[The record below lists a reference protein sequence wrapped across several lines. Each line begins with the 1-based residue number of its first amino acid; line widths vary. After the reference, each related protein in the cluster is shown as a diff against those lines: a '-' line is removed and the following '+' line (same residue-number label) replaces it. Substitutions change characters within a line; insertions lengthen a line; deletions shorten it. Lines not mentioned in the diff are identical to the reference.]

1 MIYKFIDEN
10 IKKELISLR
19 RFFHKKPEEGWSE
32 FYTTYN
38 IVQYLKK
45 LNCNVYYGH
54 NFLKPGER
62 YGLCSDEYFDFCS
75 KRAQKQ
81 GVPESFINEV
91 TNGFTGAA
99 AVFKFKNPGPVCVF
113 RFDIDGL
120 KVEESHNKDH
130 KPYNLG
136 FLSENEGFCHACGHD
151 GHIAAGLALCSILS
165 KESENLKGEIRV
177 IFQPAEEGCRGASA
191 VIESGFINGA
201 DYVFGGHIGISTV
214 KTGEC
219 AVITGG
225 FLATTK
231 LDIVFKGKS
240 AHAANSPHLGKNAM
254 LAAAQFVL
262 ASSAIPR
269 FGDKTTSVNTGI
281 FNSGTG
287 RNIIP
292 DRAYLKTE
300 TRGSDSEADSY
311 MQKEVIQRA
320 KGAAEMYGC
329 DVEINTAG
337 KACSFAS
344 NLELVK
350 MAKEIYADMTNGGI
364 LLEKSFTASEDFT
377 NIAVYAEK
385 NGAKCAYFT
394 FGSNLAGPHHSS
406 DFDFDETV
414 LFNEAEFMARIAFD
428 ISKN

>member
-1 MIYKFIDEN
+1 MIYNFVDEGLKSEIIN
-10 IKKELISLR
+10 LR
-19 RFFHKKPEEGWSE
+19 RFFHKKPEEGWCE
-32 FYTTYN
+32 FYTTYQ

-45 LNCNVYYGH
+45 LNCTVYYGH

-62 YGLCSDEYFDFCS
+62 LGLCSDEDFKIS
-75 KRAQKQ
+75 AQRAQKQ
-81 GVPESFINEV
+81 GVPEEFIKDV

-120 KVEESHNKDH
+120 KVEESTDKEH
-130 KPYNLG
+130 KPFSDG
-136 FLSENEGFCHACGHD
+136 FVSENNGFSHACGHD

-191 VIESGFINGA
+191 VNESGFINGA
-201 DYVFGGHIGISTV
+201 NFVFGGHIGISTV
-214 KTGEC
+214 KTGQLS
-219 AVITGG
+219 AITDG

-231 LDIVFKGKS
+231 LDMVFKGKS

-254 LAAAQFVL
+254 LAASQFVL

-269 FGDKTTSVNTGI
+269 FGDKITSVNTGI

-300 TRGSDSEADSY
+300 TRGSDSESNTYVCD
-311 MQKEVIQRA
+311 EVIRRA
-320 KGAAEMYGC
+320 KGAADMYGC
-329 DVEINTAG
+329 EVEINTVG
-337 KACSFAS
+337 TACSFKS
-344 NLELVK
+344 DFELCRK
-350 MAKEIYADMTNGGI
+350 AEKIYSQMSKGAA

-377 NIAVYAEK
+377 NIAFYAEK

-406 DFDFDETV
+406 NFDFDEET
-414 LFNEAEFMARIAFD
+414 LFIETEFMARTAFD
-428 ISKN
+428 ILRN

>member
-1 MIYKFIDEN
+1 MIYNFVDEGLKN
-10 IKKELISLR
+10 ELINLR
-19 RFFHKKPEEGWSE
+19 RFFHKIPEEGWCE
-32 FYTTYN
+32 FCTTYN

-45 LNCNVYYGH
+45 LNCTVYYGH
-54 NFLKPGER
+54 NFLKPGQR
-62 YGLCSDEYFDFCS
+62 YGLCSDENFKIS
-75 KRAQKQ
+75 LQRAQKH
-81 GVPESFINEV
+81 GVPDEFIKDI

-120 KVEESHNKDH
+120 KVEESADKEH

-136 FLSENEGFCHACGHD
+136 FLSENEGFSHACGHD
-151 GHIAAGLALCSILS
+151 GHIAVGLALCSILS
-165 KESENLKGEIRV
+165 KESKNLKGEIRV

-191 VIESGFINGA
+191 VNESGFIDGA
-201 DYVFGGHIGISTV
+201 DYIFGGHIGISTV

-231 LDIVFKGKS
+231 LDIIFKGKS
-240 AHAANSPHLGKNAM
+240 AHAANSPHLGRNAM
-254 LAAAQFVL
+254 LAASQFVL
-262 ASSAIPR
+262 SSSAIPR
-269 FGDKTTSVNTGI
+269 FGDKTTSVNTGV

-300 TRGSDSEADSY
+300 TRGSDSEADNY

-320 KGAAEMYGC
+320 KGAAQMYGC
-329 DVEINTAG
+329 EVEINTAG
-337 KACSFAS
+337 KACSFKS
-344 NLELVK
+344 NAELVK
-350 MAKEIYADMTNGGI
+350 REKVLYAHITNGGM

-385 NGAKCAYFT
+385 NDAKCAYFT
-394 FGSNLAGPHHSS
+394 FGSNLAGSHHSS
-406 DFDFDETV
+406 EFDFDEET
-414 LFNEAEFMARIAFD
+414 LFIETEFMSSIAFD
-428 ISKN
+428 ILRN